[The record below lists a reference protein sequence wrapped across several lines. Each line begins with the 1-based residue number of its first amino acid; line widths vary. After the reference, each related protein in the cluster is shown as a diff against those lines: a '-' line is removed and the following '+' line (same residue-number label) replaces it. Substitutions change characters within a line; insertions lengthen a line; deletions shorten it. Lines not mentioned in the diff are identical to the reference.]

1 MFLQKPERA
10 HSNPICENLTGLASI
25 SSKSVFIFESALSTE
40 KLPLRTKN
48 RSVAKINFAL
58 WSPVELAQLS
68 NAKTSRVFTKHV
80 TPLRTKARLIRR
92 GEISRSAWTEV
103 EADFRLLE
111 IDSENSLGSLADPV
125 TSTCIARDRRL
136 V

>member
-25 SSKSVFIFESALSTE
+25 SSKSVFIFESALSTG
-40 KLPLRTKN
+40 LRTKN

-68 NAKTSRVFTKHV
+68 RSSQTSRVFTKHV
-80 TPLRTKARLIRR
+80 TPLRTNARLIRR

>member
-1 MFLQKPERA
+1 VFLQKPERA
-10 HSNPICENLTGLASI
+10 HSNPICENLTGFASI
-25 SSKSVFIFESALSTE
+25 SSKSVFIFESALSTG
-40 KLPLRTKN
+40 LRTKN

-68 NAKTSRVFTKHV
+68 KSQTSRVFTKHV